1 MMTPTFSSARA
12 SVSRQKGAALL
23 LMMLVVL
30 VSITAI
36 LVSSFNSSEARTRQG
51 VATRDSLAQ
60 ARRALLDYAV
70 VQQDL
75 VAGRPAQLPCPDIDD
90 TGVTIEGEAHTDA
103 CAATGVSVIGRLPWR
118 TLGVDALRDASSE
131 CLWYAVSGSW
141 KQAAGNTAELINPDS
156 NGQLQLWS
164 LETGNVVEGATPDS
178 RPVAIVFAANAPLSG
193 QSRAAAAAAE
203 LCDPGFAADD
213 FLDADTGLGIRN
225 AVLSGSP
232 DVVDAFAVAERFTDT
247 HNDRAAVITRGDL
260 EYAITGRHDFDTR
273 MRAVGLA
280 VTRCVADYAQKN
292 PGGAADRRLP
302 WPAPLS
308 MADYRPDASY
318 DDVDIGSLS
327 GRLANAVDTSNA
339 STGNTTT
346 DVLTGCDTV
355 AVPEWN
361 AETQRLWQNWKDHF
375 FYVVAESHAPAAG
388 TPSTCASCL
397 TVNGSGQYAAV
408 VLFGNSRL
416 PAAGQSRNAPP
427 MDSDERNDPANY
439 LEGGNA
445 AFFPLPSGTAD
456 FSSQATS
463 NTFNDRLFCI
473 DSALAVTE
481 C

>member
-1 MMTPTFSSARA
+1 MTQPTISNARA
-12 SVSRQKGAALL
+12 SASRQKGAALL

-36 LVSSFNSSEARTRQG
+36 LVSSINNSEARIRKG

-60 ARRALLDYAV
+60 ARQALLDFAA

-75 VAGRPAQLPCPDIDD
+75 VPGSPAQLPCPDIDD
-90 TGVTIEGEAHTDA
+90 TGATIEGEAHTGA
-103 CAATGVSVIGRLPWR
+103 CGAAGVSVIGRLPWR
-118 TLGVDALRDASSE
+118 TLGVEALRDASSE

-141 KQAAGNTAELINPDS
+141 KLATGNSAELINPDS

-164 LETGNVVEGATPDS
+164 LETSGLVVGTTPDS
-178 RPVAIVFAANAPLSG
+178 RPVAIVFAANAPLDG
-193 QSRAAAAAAE
+193 QRRAAPAAGE
-203 LCDPGFAADD
+203 FCDPGFSADD
-213 FLDADTGLGIRN
+213 FLDADAGLGISN

-232 DVVDAFAVAERFTDT
+232 DAVDAFAVAERFMET
-247 HNDRAAVITRGDL
+247 HNDRAAFITRSDL
-260 EYAITGRHDFDTR
+260 ERAITGRYDFDAR
-273 MRAVGLA
+273 MRALGLA

-292 PGGAADRRLP
+292 PGGANDRRLP

-308 MADYRPDASY
+308 MADYRLSANY

-339 STGNTTT
+339 LTGNTTT
-346 DVLTGCDTV
+346 DLLTGCDTV

-375 FYVVAESHAPAAG
+375 FYAVAESHAPAAG
-388 TPSTCASCL
+388 TPSTCGSCL

-408 VLFGNSRL
+408 VIFGNSRL
-416 PAAGQSRNAPP
+416 PAAAQSRNAPP
-427 MDSDERNDPANY
+427 MDSDDRSNPSNY

-473 DSALAVTE
+473 DNALAVTE